1 MSISEVSL
9 RPVLDVDRAFLRT
22 LYGTTRAA
30 EMALL
35 PWPQAAIDVFLDQ
48 QFQAQHDY
56 YQAQFADADFF
67 IIEVA
72 GEPIGRVYL
81 HWTDSHVQFID
92 MALLPAWCGRGIG
105 SRLLDLMAQHAAD
118 VGVRTLTALT
128 LTESWRVRRMLE
140 RLGTT
145 SIRSAG
151 TTCEVTVAL
160 PASVPDARL
169 RCHVRQEGPWTG

>member
-9 RPVLDVDRAFLRT
+9 RPIVDVDRAFLRT

-67 IIEVA
+67 IIELA

-105 SRLLDLMAQHAAD
+105 SRLLVQWLAQAD
-118 VGVRTLTALT
+118 ADGLSAGLHVTPHNPALRLYQRCGFEVVGETGLSLRMRRAALT
-128 LTESWRVRRMLE
+128 TA
-140 RLGTT
+140 
-145 SIRSAG
+145 IRA
-151 TTCEVTVAL
+151 
-160 PASVPDARL
+160 
-169 RCHVRQEGPWTG
+169 